1 MVRAQ
6 WALTD
11 TVFVFVLA
19 LLVVEP
25 LKRQKIARLLE
36 KRLLQSE
43 ADYTAR
49 VETLLRSVDERLAG
63 LTEPCADGASP
74 VQAHRPEHHP
84 SLLPPAV
91 AKWVNAVWSYVHAF
105 HVAATRYMWQL
116 NPFSEKETVMA
127 TASATGVFIGGV
139 LMYWFAAFL

>member
-74 VQAHRPEHHP
+74 VQAHRPEHHT

-105 HVAATRYMWQL
+105 HVAATRYML
-116 NPFSEKETVMA
+116 SL
-127 TASATGVFIGGV
+127 IHI
-139 LMYWFAAFL
+139 

>member
-49 VETLLRSVDERLAG
+49 VETL
-63 LTEPCADGASP
+63 
-74 VQAHRPEHHP
+74 
-84 SLLPPAV
+84 SLI
-91 AKWVNAVWSYVHAF
+91 H
-105 HVAATRYMWQL
+105 
-116 NPFSEKETVMA
+116 
-127 TASATGVFIGGV
+127 I
-139 LMYWFAAFL
+139 